1 MLQPNPQPRPGRR
14 QASVL
19 LPLECYHLLLF
30 ANDVIAQISANIRS
44 GVYTMARSAAIG
56 IRVEPEIKAAAER
69 VAAKDRRTLASLVE
83 KVLVEWLEANG
94 HLSGPENS

>member
-1 MLQPNPQPRPGRR
+1 
-14 QASVL
+14 
-19 LPLECYHLLLF
+19 
-30 ANDVIAQISANIRS
+30 
-44 GVYTMARSAAIG
+44 MARSAAIG